1 MRKWQVLQKEEV
13 QERQKVSCFNITDFS
28 DGDDALNVIISM
40 LMMHL
45 IDTLFVEPKELLV
58 FFPEDY
64 SAAKVSKN
72 KILGTAQQLTGLKE
86 NTWVNVDI
94 GDQDPWKGL
103 IIKTGE

>member
-1 MRKWQVLQKEEV
+1 M
-13 QERQKVSCFNITDFS
+13 
-28 DGDDALNVIISM
+28 
-40 LMMHL
+40 
-45 IDTLFVEPKELLV
+45 

-103 IIKTGE
+103 KIKTGE